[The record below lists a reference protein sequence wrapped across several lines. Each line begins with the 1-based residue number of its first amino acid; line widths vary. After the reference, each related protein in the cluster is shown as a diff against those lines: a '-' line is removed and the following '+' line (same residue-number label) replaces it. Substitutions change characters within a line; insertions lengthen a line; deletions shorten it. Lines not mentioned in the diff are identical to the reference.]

1 MTPFLPGLKAGTS
14 WEKSGEDAVLVS
26 GPGRRVVLPSWLAHP
41 LRFQRGPVP
50 WPAVLRGALS
60 AGPVMAIGVAQGWVE
75 FAVLAGFGTLF
86 AGFNDLPGTRRT
98 GAVYIGLP
106 VLVGAL
112 GLLIGAATADAVPS
126 GWWVLPLLF
135 AVGLASGAVSTVGP
149 VCSRTGMQTLC
160 LMVIGTGV
168 PLPGTPWLKA
178 LFFLVGAVW
187 LLLLRLVLRT
197 PRPVGGGLAGE
208 QAALAGVF
216 DALVGALEAVGGPGA
231 EAARRRLTAAMD
243 RGDEA
248 LRLRR
253 LFRRLAH
260 RSTRPGELLL
270 AERFAAATALCEAST
285 ALLWEAHPL
294 PPNVAEGPRRL
305 AAALRAGEPPGPLL
319 APGGDTPARAAFD
332 HALQYAAAVFAR
344 TVPGVTSAEEVAPL
358 PAPGTVP
365 TMRRRV
371 LGPAGREYGLR
382 VAVCVTASAAV
393 ALAMRADHWYWL
405 PLTAVFLV
413 KPDIGPLFSRV
424 VNRFVGTAVGVVVFG
439 GLAAIW
445 GGGGVWWTVVC
456 AAVAGALL
464 PVSFRHF
471 GLQTSVVT
479 LMVLPFVW
487 VGGDT
492 QAAGDR
498 LLDTATACAI
508 VLVVGHLPGFTD
520 PTARVA
526 HLMAEALRR
535 TREYLAHVLTTPA
548 GGRPGD
554 RMVLRRAAYSSL
566 AEARSAAETV
576 AAELPWG
583 RGPHTDWFRVV
594 AASERIVDAV
604 TACAVR
610 VEQGAER
617 PSREEGAGVVQA
629 LDALADSLDGRTPA
643 TVRPE
648 LRQTPSCASLA
659 DVVAEL
665 RHIQVFTGALTA
677 GSRTARTT

>member
-1 MTPFLPGLKAGTS
+1 MPTALSVRMP
-14 WEKSGEDAVLVS
+14 DVLVS
-26 GPGRRVVLPSWLAHP
+26 GPGRAVVLPTWLAHP
-41 LRFQRGPVP
+41 LRYQRDPVP

-60 AGPVMAIGVAQGWVE
+60 AGPVMALGLARGWVE

-106 VLVGAL
+106 VLVGAS

-135 AVGLASGAVSTVGP
+135 GVALVSGAASTVGP

-178 LFFLVGAVW
+178 LYFLAGAIW
-187 LLLLRLVLRT
+187 LLLLRLVLRP
-197 PRPVGGGLAGE
+197 PRPVGGTLAGE

-216 DALVGALEAVGGPGA
+216 DSLAGALDAAGGPGA
-231 EAARRRLTAAMD
+231 ETARRRLTAAMD

-248 LRLRR
+248 VRLRR
-253 LFRRLAH
+253 LFRRLAR
-260 RSTRPGELLL
+260 RSARPAELLL
-270 AERFAAATALCEAST
+270 AERFAAATALGEASI
-285 ALLWEAHPL
+285 ALLWEARPL
-294 PPNVAEGPRRL
+294 PPHIAEGPRRL
-305 AAALRAGEPPGPLL
+305 AAALRGGDPPGPLP
-319 APGGDTPARAAFD
+319 APGASTPARAAFD
-332 HALQYAAAVFAR
+332 RALLYASAVFAR
-344 TVPGVTSAEEVAPL
+344 TVPDVTSAEEVAPL

-365 TMRRRV
+365 TVRRRV

-393 ALAMRADHWYWL
+393 ALALRADHWYWL

-424 VNRFVGTAVGVVVFG
+424 VNRFVGTAVGVLVFG
-439 GLAAIW
+439 GLAALL
-445 GGGGVWWTVVC
+445 GAGMWWPVVC

-479 LMVLPFVW
+479 LMVLAFVW

-492 QAAGDR
+492 QAAADR

-548 GGRPGD
+548 CGRPRD

-583 RGPHTDWFRVV
+583 RGRHTDWVRVA

-610 VEQGAER
+610 IEQGAER
-617 PSREEGAGVVQA
+617 PSREEGDGVVSA
-629 LDALADSLDGRTPA
+629 LDVLADSLDGRTPA
-643 TVRPE
+643 IGWPE
-648 LRQTPSCASLA
+648 PGDTPSCASLA

-665 RHIQVFTGALTA
+665 RHIRVFTGGLTVR
-677 GSRTARTT
+677 SRPARTT